1 MLDELIFNTYF
12 HIPGLALNYKVSH
25 IISTIIPL
33 VPYESAENGSMAFSF
48 FHRLAKVSNI
58 RDNQERK
65 GLFFLLRHSLS
76 AQPCEQTTIPS
87 NGER

>member
-1 MLDELIFNTYF
+1 MSRRKNVRCFF
-12 HIPGLALNYKVSH
+12 
-25 IISTIIPL
+25 
-33 VPYESAENGSMAFSF
+33 F

-76 AQPCEQTTIPS
+76 AQLPEQRNVPS
-87 NGER
+87 NRERQEKRILGNLNGTLG